1 MIQIKELTKRFGK
14 KPVVEDVSITI
25 EPKTITS
32 FIGPNGAGKST
43 LLSMV
48 SRLLEADSG
57 EVLLDQNSVRK
68 WKSSEF
74 AKRVSILKQTNHISV
89 RLTVRELVSFGR
101 YPYSKGHLNSE
112 DEKFVD
118 TAIEYMNLGDMQ
130 HKFIDELSGG
140 QKQRA
145 FIAMV
150 IAQDTEYILLDEPL
164 NNLDMKHSVQIM
176 KILRRLVDELGKT
189 VIIVLHDINFASV
202 YSDRIVA
209 LKDGK
214 LVKDGP
220 THEIINSD
228 ALRDIYDMD
237 IPIQEQNGCRICI
250 YFNSHT

>member
-1 MIQIKELTKRFGK
+1 MIQVQALSKFYGK
-14 KPVVEDVSITI
+14 KKVVEDVTVSIQRG
-25 EPKTITS
+25 KITS

-48 SRLLEADSG
+48 SRLLDADTG
-57 EVLLDQNSVRK
+57 EVLIDQTNIK
-68 WKSSEF
+68 KMKSNDFS
-74 AKRVSILKQTNHISV
+74 KIVSILKQSNYMNV
-89 RLTVRELVSFGR
+89 RLTIRELVSFGR
-101 YPYSKGHLNSE
+101 FPYSKGRLTAE
-112 DEKFVD
+112 DEEMVD
-118 TAIEYMNLGDMQ
+118 QAIEYMALKDMEDRYL
-130 HKFIDELSGG
+130 DELSGG

-214 LVKDGP
+214 VVKDGP
-220 THEIINSD
+220 TNEIIQSK
-228 ALRDIYDMD
+228 ALKEIYDMD
-237 IPIQEQNGCRICI
+237 IPIQEMNNCRICV
-250 YFNSHT
+250 YFNS